1 MTEQKSLFTYEAS
14 RRGAEINLAVELGK
28 IKLANPV
35 IACSGTFGCGIKY
48 DQFYNTAMLGA
59 VTTKSYSLLPMKGNP
74 PPRTCETASGMLN
87 SIGLQ
92 NDGIDTFIKKH
103 LPQVA
108 KLGIKIILSIFGQDR
123 EEFSKLASMISC
135 NADVKEGI
143 IAVELNLSC
152 PNIKRGGMAFSAV
165 PDEVKRIVSSVTRIL
180 RVPVIAKLS
189 PNHNNLIEAATA
201 AKEGGAEA
209 ISVINTVV
217 GMAVDIETFRPKLGN
232 ILGGLSG
239 PAVKPIALAKVYSLA
254 QEKILP
260 VIGMGGIFSWEDALE
275 FLAVGA
281 SAVGIGTVNF
291 IQYDAGR
298 RIIEGLRNYLEG
310 RRIYDINEVIGRLR
324 T

>member
-1 MTEQKSLFTYEAS
+1 MTEQKSLFTCEAS
-14 RRGAEINLAVELGK
+14 RRAVEAKLSVELGK

-35 IACSGTFGCGIKY
+35 IACSGTFGCGIEY
-48 DQFYNTAMLGA
+48 NQFYDTAILGA
-59 VTTKSYSLLPMKGNP
+59 VTTKSYSLLPVEGNP
-74 PPRTCETASGMLN
+74 PPRTCETVSGVLN

-92 NDGIDTFIKKH
+92 NDGIDIFIKRH
-103 LPQVA
+103 LPQA
-108 KLGIKIILSIFGQDR
+108 EKLGIKIILSIFGQEQ
-123 EEFSKLASMISC
+123 EEFIKLASRILHIE
-135 NADVKEGI
+135 DIKERI

-152 PNIKRGGMAFSAV
+152 PNVKRGGMAFSAV
-165 PDEVKRIVSSVTRIL
+165 PDEIKKIVGSVTRIL
-180 RVPVIAKLS
+180 TVPVIAKLS
-189 PNHNNLIEAATA
+189 PNHDDLIEAATA

-209 ISVINTVV
+209 VSVINTVV

-254 QEKILP
+254 REKILP
-260 VIGMGGIFSWEDALE
+260 VIGMGGIFSWEDAVE

-291 IQYDAGR
+291 IQYDAGK
-298 RIIEGLRNYLEG
+298 RIIEGLRDYLES
-310 RRIYDINEVIGRLR
+310 RRIYDINEVIGRLK